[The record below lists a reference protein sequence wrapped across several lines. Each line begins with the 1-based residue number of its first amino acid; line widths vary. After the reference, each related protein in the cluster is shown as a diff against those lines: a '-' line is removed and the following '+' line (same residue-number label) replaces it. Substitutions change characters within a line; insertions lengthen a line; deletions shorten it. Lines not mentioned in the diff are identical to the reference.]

1 MSWSS
6 RVTRVGCYAFVAL
19 SFDLPLPAFHEAAGS
34 SEHSPAASYLR
45 ELLCEAVPGLD
56 IVAVAR
62 RPGVHSK
69 VAVRDGLVS
78 GAVVASLRE
87 QLDGERI
94 DVVQW
99 QARPQAFV
107 SAALG
112 LVDEPPM
119 LLKPAIRHAHVYVGE
134 IDALGLSGWR
144 GINRL
149 LASSLTG
156 WRIHL
161 EPVGGT
167 PAWRSLHAAF
177 AARRAVS
184 ATVLRGT
191 KVEMRGLYGY
201 LRTREQLEPGAEVR
215 VVVTRMDADEGRIVV
230 ARERKTGQLALPRA
244 H

>member
-1 MSWSS
+1 M
-6 RVTRVGCYAFVAL
+6 AL
-19 SFDLPLPAFHEAAGS
+19 SFDLPLPAFHEVDFAAPT
-34 SEHSPAASYLR
+34 ERSPGGEYLR
-45 ELLCEAVPGLD
+45 ALLCEAVPGLD

-69 VAVRDGLVS
+69 VAVRDGRVS
-78 GAVVASLRE
+78 GEILAALRAE
-87 QLDGERI
+87 LDGERI

-99 QARPQAFV
+99 QARAQAFV

-112 LVDEPPM
+112 LEDEPPM

-161 EPVGGT
+161 ESVAGT
-167 PAWRSLHAAF
+167 AAWRSLSAAM
-177 AARRAVS
+177 ARRRAVS
-184 ATVLRGT
+184 ATVVGGA
-191 KVEMRGLYGY
+191 KVEVQGLYGV
-201 LRTREQLEPGAEVR
+201 LRSPEQLEPGAELQVR
-215 VVVTRMDADEGRIVV
+215 VMRMNADEGRILVTR
-230 ARERKTGQLALPRA
+230 ARVQDGQLALPRA